1 MPSPTDPAPEPHH
14 QPTAETTASAQTD
27 PNLSPELAAVGTGL
41 AALETD
47 FAALKQ
53 RYQQVICDRNQ
64 AQQIEQQL
72 QQPDLSEAAVQQLHQ
87 QLQAL
92 EINLES
98 HLFQWGALKEPFWQA
113 VRFGGVGLILGWL
126 LAFATMRS
134 PEPAES
140 SRSWPVLEADSANS
154 GLRGKGNQIV

>member
-1 MPSPTDPAPEPHH
+1 MASPTDPAPEPTPPSTAE
-14 QPTAETTASAQTD
+14 PTASPQAN
-27 PNLSPELAAVGTGL
+27 PPLSPELAAVGTGL

-53 RYQQVICDRNQ
+53 RYQQVVGDRTQ
-64 AQQIEQQL
+64 AQQLKQQL
-72 QQPDLSEAAVQQLHQ
+72 QQPDLSEATVQQLQQ
-87 QLQAL
+87 QLQTL

-134 PEPAES
+134 PQPEES
-140 SRSWPVLEADSANS
+140 FRPWPRLEVDS
-154 GLRGKGNQIV
+154 GKVRLGN